1 MIEISLNIAVLL
13 IIIFAVIGVIESFRF
28 LYKYLTMRYI
38 IKEIK
43 KDPELIKQYN
53 ELIKAKEQ
61 FLEFLKS
68 INGEEV

>member
-1 MIEISLNIAVLL
+1 MIEISLNIAILL

>member
-13 IIIFAVIGVIESFRF
+13 IIIFAVIGVIETFRF

-53 ELIKAKEQ
+53 ELIKAKDQ